1 MSPTENSFEKAYSRL
16 EKILELLNTG
26 IVSLEE
32 SLKLYEEASHLL
44 SSCSQQL
51 QNAEKKIQILKK
63 SRNGELQVDENNVP
77 VREAF
82 SMNLESE
89 HTSKES

>member
-1 MSPTENSFEKAYSRL
+1 MSPPENSFEKAYSRL

-44 SSCSQQL
+44 TSCNQQL
-51 QNAEKKIQILKK
+51 QKAEKKIQILKK
-63 SRNGELQVDENNVP
+63 SRNGELQRDENNAP
-77 VREAF
+77 VIEAF

-89 HTSKES
+89 YK

>member
-1 MSPTENSFEKAYSRL
+1 MSPPENSFEKAYSRL

-63 SRNGELQVDENNVP
+63 SRNGELQMDENNAP
-77 VREAF
+77 VIEAF

-89 HTSKES
+89 HK

>member
-1 MSPTENSFEKAYSRL
+1 MSPQENSFEKAYSRL

-32 SLKLYEEASHLL
+32 SLKLYEEANHLL
-44 SSCSQQL
+44 TSCNQQL

-63 SRNGELQVDENNVP
+63 SRNGELQTDENNAP
-77 VREAF
+77 VIETF

-89 HTSKES
+89 HK

>member
-1 MSPTENSFEKAYSRL
+1 MSPPENSFEKAYSRL

-51 QNAEKKIQILKK
+51 QNAEKKIQVLKK
-63 SRNGELQVDENNVP
+63 SRNGELQMDENNAP
-77 VREAF
+77 VIEAF

-89 HTSKES
+89 HK